1 MLWFHFKKAVW
12 PDFAKFHDFGEISKV
27 FGQLLKAFIITWK
40 NLEPTLANVL
50 CCWAYLHSYKW
61 PNIKNSLAIWSR
73 CSGERERFEWMPPRK
88 KIEKAEKETKKET
101 GEENVSK
108 FSSVNFKTKT
118 SPPCPAKDQVQY
130 NLQIVK
136 IGERLD
142 LIF

>member
-1 MLWFHFKKAVW
+1 
-12 PDFAKFHDFGEISKV
+12 
-27 FGQLLKAFIITWK
+27 
-40 NLEPTLANVL
+40 
-50 CCWAYLHSYKW
+50 
-61 PNIKNSLAIWSR
+61 
-73 CSGERERFEWMPPRK
+73 MPPRK

-108 FSSVNFKTKT
+108 FSSVNLKTKT